1 MTLQIFTG
9 YKWRPMTAAEIE
21 ILTPDRIVAEMTE
34 DAAAGDVYEED
45 AEMIHELKIQIEY
58 FVAVDTKIKN
68 FEIRKNDRDF
78 KVDDKIILR
87 EIDSS
92 GRYTGRNAFR
102 KITYIT
108 DYAQQENYVVMAIR
122 ELEEEAE

>member
-87 EIDSS
+87 EIDSY
-92 GRYTGRNAFR
+92 GRYTGRSAWR

-108 DYAQQENYVVMAIR
+108 DYAQQENYVVMAIDEIEVER
-122 ELEEEAE
+122 S